1 MAEAL
6 GRVAAS
12 LIVLIEV
19 PPESMRCRTEI
30 GTRSAVGP
38 ATNFD
43 DGVGFRPLTTGLG
56 YR

>member
-6 GRVAAS
+6 GRLAAS